1 MNHKVLTTL
10 AVAAVI
16 AVGGLFISKASG
28 ETKPA
33 SDPRVDKL
41 IQQNEQ
47 ILKNQQDIMKTLEQL
62 RTEITQLRRRSS

>member
-28 ETKPA
+28 ENKPA
-33 SDPRVDKL
+33 SDPRIDKV

-47 ILKNQQDIMKTLEQL
+47 ILKNQAEIMKTLEQL